1 MAITSGQITV
11 GTSAV
16 QVDGSSANPSRLH
29 VHNNDNTNSIFL
41 GGSSVTTSTGLQLL
55 KLDSIELELNAGESL
70 YAVSASGS
78 HTISWLRQ
86 TMN

>member
-16 QVDGSSANPSRLH
+16 QVDGSSAKPSRLH
-29 VHNNDNTNSIFL
+29 VHNNDNTADLFL
-41 GGSSVTTSTGLQLL
+41 GNATVTTSTGLRLL
-55 KLDSIELELNAGESL
+55 KLDSIELELNPGESL
-70 YAVSASGS
+70 YAVSAGGS
-78 HTISWLRQ
+78 HAVSWLRQ